1 MEAIQGTSLSLLL
14 VKAYEYC
21 HAFVGRHERSASCI
35 PFRDDPSYGVAINI
49 ILTYMKVADMVERM
63 DRSHRKNYEGLW

>member
-35 PFRDDPSYGVAINI
+35 PFRDDPPYGVPMNI
-49 ILTYMKVADMVERM
+49 IYTNIKVAERVERM
-63 DRSHRKNYEGLW
+63 DRSHRENYEGLW